1 MRLNDCLMEGAA
13 LTHTVQVQLLVAVVF
28 MAQDPDRTLEY
39 VRRLSA
45 LRRRMTG
52 LVLRDTKTR
61 RPRRRAAR
69 SRL

>member
-52 LVLRDTKTR
+52 LVLRDTKAR